1 LGLLLVIMMPSAPP
15 EKDLDQGQTFLRI
28 EQWSYGRA
36 AMQNSATQYP
46 ELRRLR
52 LFQ

>member
-1 LGLLLVIMMPSAPP
+1 MLPDTKTPILKLAP

>member
-1 LGLLLVIMMPSAPP
+1 LGLLLVIMQSAPP